1 MIRKEIEIK
10 PWSSA
15 RFADDARRDGALRF
29 RMSRSDEVAINE
41 ATFEASKRAGK
52 MLRPTDVVRGCL
64 IYCGVLEDPDV
75 AAAQEKEKVAQ

>member
-1 MIRKEIEIK
+1 MMRKEIEIK

-15 RFADDARRDGALRF
+15 RFADEARRDGALRF

-64 IYCGVLEDPDV
+64 IYCGVLEDPDM
-75 AAAQEKEKVAQ
+75 AAQEKEKVAQ

>member
-1 MIRKEIEIK
+1 MREDIKIK

-15 RFADDARRDGALRF
+15 RFADDARRDGSLRF

-75 AAAQEKEKVAQ
+75 AASQEKEKVAQ

>member
-1 MIRKEIEIK
+1 MIREDVEIK

-29 RMSRSDEVAINE
+29 RMSRSDEAALNE

-64 IYCGVLEDPDV
+64 IYCGVLADPDRP
-75 AAAQEKEKVAQ
+75 AQEKEKVA